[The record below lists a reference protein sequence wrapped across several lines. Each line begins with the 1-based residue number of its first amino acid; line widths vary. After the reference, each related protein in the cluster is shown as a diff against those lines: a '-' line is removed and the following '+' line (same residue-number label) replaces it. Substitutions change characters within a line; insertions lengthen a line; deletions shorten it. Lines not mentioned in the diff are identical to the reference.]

1 MRPADE
7 FDAEEVER
15 MELGSIENVRSVAKL
30 EGSKRMAEIIKA
42 RDGLVLA
49 PLVWADWFCRM
60 SKSITLLQSPPTPCR
75 SQST

>member
-1 MRPADE
+1 VRPADE

-42 RDGLVLA
+42 RDELVLGSFA
-49 PLVWADWFCRM
+49 
-60 SKSITLLQSPPTPCR
+60 
-75 SQST
+75 